1 MTHENSKSQ
10 KKYRFNLVDAIIV
23 LLIISLGIFAVKFF
37 SDRNNGGVSSQN
49 QVRLTFYGEEIAD
62 YVIAHTEVGDTAY
75 DLDAKLN
82 LGPVTV
88 LTTDTSQTYVEDAE
102 GNMVL
107 GPKEN
112 YSSIY
117 ISVDVTGTLTD
128 NGVLVNGE
136 LYGVGHS
143 VVLYAGYGKYYIK
156 VYSIETLG

>member
-10 KKYRFNLVDAIIV
+10 KKLRFNLVDAIIV
-23 LLIISLGIFAVKFF
+23 LLIISVGIFAVKFF
-37 SDRNNGGVSSQN
+37 SDRNSGGVTSQN
-49 QVRLTFYGEEIAD
+49 QVRLTFYGEEVAD
-62 YVIAHTEVGDTAY
+62 YVIANTKVGDTTY

-82 LGPVTV
+82 LGSVAD
-88 LTTDTSQTYVEDAE
+88 LTTDTAQTYVEDAD

-112 YSSIY
+112 YSSVY

-128 NGVLVNGE
+128 NGVLVNGV

-156 VYSIETLG
+156 VFSIETLA